1 MEDIRVDEDGNLR
14 CAGCGGKNFH
24 GRRTARAHVIGYTTV
39 GIGALAT
46 QKKLRCQECGAYN
59 KQGNAKPWREPGEAK
74 VGSGRGSPSGGGG
87 SNLPAGVRYI
97 RVDDDGDFRCWH
109 CGFTEFHNPPNMADM
124 TDWEKIKA
132 PSSVYAAQAKRDKC
146 KRCGNRNEM
155 SHPRAWEGPASN
167 RSASSRPEPPPA
179 EPEITVADE
188 LGKLADLRDRGI
200 LSDEEF
206 QEQKSKLLDG

>member
-1 MEDIRVDEDGNLR
+1 MAKMEDIRADEDGNLR

-46 QKKLRCQECGAYN
+46 QKKLRCQECGTYN
-59 KQGNAKPWREPGEAK
+59 KQGNAKPWRD
-74 VGSGRGSPSGGGG
+74 V
-87 SNLPAGVRYI
+87 
-97 RVDDDGDFRCWH
+97 RVDDNGDFRCWN
-109 CGFTEFHNPPNMADM
+109 CGFTEFFNPPNMDDM

-167 RSASSRPEPPPA
+167 RYASSRPEPPPA